1 MSKIVIKNEKDR
13 TAEFKDIEIGTVFF
27 MTDECYYIKTET
39 VSGPGREKYNTLSL
53 ESFEHC
59 WIDSSEDVQQLNA
72 ELLIR

>member
-13 TAEFKDIEIGTVFF
+13 TVEFKDIEFGTVFS
-27 MTDECYYIKTET
+27 MNDECYYIKTET
-39 VSGPGREKYNTLSL
+39 ASGPGKEKYNALIL

-59 WIDSSEDVQQLNA
+59 WIDLSEDVQQLNA